1 MTNKKAWFLCVLVVL
16 VLFVLV
22 GLVGGSCVS
31 ECEKAGNSE
40 SVCLNMCRP

>member
-1 MTNKKAWFLCVLVVL
+1 MSNKKAWFLCVLCVV

-31 ECEKAGNSE
+31 ECEQAGNTE
-40 SVCLNMCRP
+40 SRCLKICNP